1 MLLNQSEDS
10 HVSFLSPGTQ
20 GSARTWRCSLQ
31 EVTVMQRLWP
41 LNPSWGDLT
50 LRYLGSII
58 ESSQS
63 MILAAKQNY
72 LPQIHGSLKWLRH
85 NFIIRVLKE
94 MQHITHEDAFEHCFK
109 GLQLGY
115 PPKNASLLG
124 QPFLCQDHVSAEQIK
139 SALEQVGHSFHIEDA
154 PWFGFVLKQVR
165 MFKTKQTGFCT
176 HYIDTL
182 IHSSHHILY
191 QTRYICSLLAP
202 VLYDPMLCLFI
213 IFFNHK
219 SDLKDGRIHTKYS
232 V

>member
-72 LPQIHGSLKWLRH
+72 LPQIHGSLKLRH

-109 GLQLGY
+109 VCNACIYFGLAKGLQLGY
-115 PPKNASLLG
+115 PQKTLLCWANLFRVRTMSLRNRSRA
-124 QPFLCQDHVSAEQIK
+124 HWNK
-139 SALEQVGHSFHIEDA
+139 
-154 PWFGFVLKQVR
+154 
-165 MFKTKQTGFCT
+165 
-176 HYIDTL
+176 
-182 IHSSHHILY
+182 
-191 QTRYICSLLAP
+191 
-202 VLYDPMLCLFI
+202 
-213 IFFNHK
+213 
-219 SDLKDGRIHTKYS
+219 
-232 V
+232 